1 MFFDVDVLEV
11 SFVAVF
17 EEFMLVE
24 FVVVDVFVFVAVV
37 VDVDD
42 LVLEV
47 DDADDETEVVADD
60 LFVLLDLVV
69 DELTEVEFA

>member
-1 MFFDVDVLEV
+1 VFFDVDVLEV